1 MNVAVRTLNG
11 ILRYA
16 ESNESVRKT
25 DLHRGDQLVVATENS
40 VYSIVPDDDST
51 YSVCGGWFAREEGKG
66 PVKMAIHGCT
76 WGGSVIQ
83 TGVLAAPGLR
93 MEFGNGVVTSP
104 IRSCLVIRAENP
116 EAVAARVVEQDQRV
130 LSDCGISWA
139 DTSVC

>member
-16 ESNESVRKT
+16 ESSEAVRKT
-25 DLHRGDQLVVATENS
+25 DLNRGDQLVVATENS
-40 VYSIVPDDDST
+40 VYSIVAGDDSI
-51 YSVCGGWFAREEGKG
+51 YSVCGGWFAREGPA

-83 TGVLAAPGLR
+83 TSVLAAPGLR

-104 IRSCLVIRAENP
+104 IRRCLVIRAESP
-116 EAVAARVVEQDQRV
+116 EAEAARIAEQDQRV
-130 LSDCGISWA
+130 LSDCGISWE
-139 DTSVC
+139 TVPVC